1 MMETRQLRHF
11 LAIADAGTFTAAAEQ
26 LRISQPG
33 LSTSIRALEH
43 TLGSDL
49 FIRSRKRAELTDAGR
64 ELYAAARRALAMLE
78 AVESQIRCGP
88 GITKTTLPIG
98 AISSF
103 AGLDLAALISR
114 FTAEN
119 PRVDVSVTVGLPHEL
134 FGMLTDKAIE
144 LAFVTAPLQ
153 APQGIQLSP
162 LATYPMVL
170 ACPLGHRLADRP
182 SVGLEALRDETFVD
196 FNADLT
202 ARQVT
207 DQAFSAAS
215 ITRNVRVT
223 CNEIGSL
230 LELVAH
236 GLGIAIVPRPLAIA
250 TRVPIA
256 LIPLENASLVWTVAA
271 ATLPQGVTTDA
282 AQAMWNLIS
291 DTAKPVMNRPR
302 GTGEAQKDIPR

>member
-1 MMETRQLRHF
+1 METRQLRHF
-11 LAIADAGTFTAAAEQ
+11 LAIVDAGTFTAAADR

-33 LSTSIRALEH
+33 LSASIRALERA
-43 TLGSDL
+43 LGRDL
-49 FIRSRKRAELTDAGR
+49 FIRGRKRAELTDAGR
-64 ELYAAARRALAMLE
+64 ELYAPARRALATLE
-78 AVESQIRCGP
+78 AVESHVRRGP
-88 GITKTTLPIG
+88 GVTKTTLRVGSIP
-98 AISSF
+98 SF

-114 FTAEN
+114 YIAEN
-119 PRVDVSVTVGLPHEL
+119 PQVDIAVTVGMPRDLL
-134 FGMLTDKAIE
+134 DMLADKAIE
-144 LAFVTAPLQ
+144 LAFVTMPLQ

-170 ACPLGHRLADRP
+170 ACPLGHRLAGRP
-182 SVGLEALRDETFVD
+182 AVGLETLRDETFVD
-196 FNADLT
+196 FSTDLT

-207 DQAFSAAS
+207 DQAFNAVG
-215 ITRNVRVT
+215 ITRNLRVT

-271 ATLPQGVTTDA
+271 ATLPQGVATDA
-282 AQAMWNLIS
+282 AQAMWNLMAS
-291 DTAKPVMNRPR
+291 TAKPVMKRLP
-302 GTGEAQKDIPR
+302 G